1 MTAKSTSSPVSVA
14 EARARAARRVDRD
27 QRTWAAYGGEDA
39 ALEIA
44 LRPPTERA
52 VLADQAAI
60 IDWVHGWREVSVS
73 AGVVVAWEER
83 SWPSVGRQTLPV
95 RCVLTSADAIARF
108 AGGGAQRGWALLD
121 LRARALLDRLGT
133 PPTDAALRAALNT
146 HGTAIQRLPA
156 GDFEILLGV
165 VAWLVEHPSSGAR
178 VRQLPIEGVH
188 TKWLEAHRA
197 VVEGL
202 TRAVT
207 GRESLGLLG
216 APELLRM
223 RFLDPTLRPGGLQD
237 VTIPIAEAAS
247 LRVAPRVVLVL
258 ENLET
263 LLSLP
268 EVSGVVAVHGGGYA
282 VGRLGDISW
291 MHDARV
297 LYWGDL
303 DLDGFAI
310 LNRLR
315 QRFPDAESMLMDED
329 TLTRF
334 RHMWVSNDR
343 AAIRALPA
351 LSPEERRTVER
362 IVAEGKVRLEQE
374 RVPWAWAL
382 AALSRALVS

>member
-1 MTAKSTSSPVSVA
+1 MTSTSTSSPVSLA
-14 EARARAARRVDRD
+14 EARSRAARRVERD

-60 IDWVHGWREVSVS
+60 IDWVHGWREVHAS
-73 AGVVVAWEER
+73 ANVVIAWEER
-83 SWPSVGRQTLPV
+83 SWPSVGRQSLPV
-95 RCVLTSADAIARF
+95 RCTLAGADAIARF

-121 LRARALLDRLGT
+121 RRTRVLRDRLGT
-133 PPTDAALRAALNT
+133 SQTDAALRVALHS
-146 HGTAIQRLPA
+146 HGRAIQRLPA
-156 GDFEILLGV
+156 EDFEILLGV

-223 RFLDPTLRPGGLQD
+223 RFLDAALRPGGLQD
-237 VTIPIAEAAS
+237 VTIPVADAAA
-247 LRVAPRVVLVL
+247 LRVAPRVVMVL

-268 EVSGVVAVHGGGYA
+268 EFAGVVAVHGGGYA
-282 VGRLGDISW
+282 VGRLGDIPW
-291 MHDARV
+291 LHDARV

-315 QRFPDAESMLMDED
+315 QRFPDTESVLMDED
-329 TLTRF
+329 TLMRF
-334 RHMWVSNDR
+334 RHLWVPNDR
-343 AAIRALPA
+343 AAVRDLPG

-374 RVPWAWAL
+374 RVPWPWAL
-382 AALSRALVS
+382 AALRRALAN